1 METPIGSRLSRLAPG
16 ARRRGRGRFAF
27 LTGIGVLSLIVT
39 LGSHDGAAA
48 PMFSPQSQGQA
59 GPYGSQALSVGQP
72 GIVVLGSGEASAPAE
87 SGTLQLILRAVPPQ
101 GDQSSDV
108 AAPAPGPGGQSPA
121 LTDDQV
127 QPVVDALTAAGV
139 SNRSIKVLI
148 SPSFG
153 GPFGPGAAQV
163 LITLSQDKLK
173 LASDLVTAGS
183 EAAGQNGLNLESV
196 GAGFEVADCDT
207 LIREARQAA
216 ATDARARAEAL
227 AEVMKLTLGEILL
240 VSETPSY
247 GDGSG
252 CSTPFPGSDPS
263 ATYFPSFDPS
273 TKPEVEVYSQLNDTY
288 AIASPAA

>member
-1 METPIGSRLSRLAPG
+1 MEMPMGSRLSRLVPG
-16 ARRRGRGRFAF
+16 TRRRGRGRFAF
-27 LTGIGVLSLIVT
+27 LTAIGVLSLIVM
-39 LGSHDGAAA
+39 LGSRDGAAA
-48 PMFSPQSQGQA
+48 PIFAPQSQGQA
-59 GPYGSQALSVGQP
+59 GPYGSQALSVDQP

-87 SGTLQLILRAVPPQ
+87 SGTLQLILRAVAPQ
-101 GDQSSDV
+101 GDQASDV
-108 AAPAPGPGGQSPA
+108 AAPALGPSGQPPA
-121 LTDDQV
+121 LTENQV

-139 SNRSIKVLI
+139 SNRSVKVLI

-163 LITLSQDKLK
+163 LVTLTQDKLK
-173 LASDLVTAGS
+173 LASDLITAAS
-183 EAAGQNGLNLESV
+183 ETAGQNGLNLESV

-227 AEVMKLTLGEILL
+227 AEVMKLELGEILL

-247 GDGSG
+247 GDGSS
-252 CSTPFPGSDPS
+252 CSTPFPGSGGNT
-263 ATYFPSFDPS
+263 TYFPSFDPS
-273 TKPEVEVYSQLNDTY
+273 TKPEVKVYSQLNVTY